1 MPVIKKSFLL
11 VCATLI
17 ASLPISTSFK
27 NVSALSETVLDEYAQ
42 NNILFYDPDEN
53 CSDGSSGGGVA
64 GLAPGS
70 NVEQKMWNYFVRAG
84 IEGISNDPKVIAG
97 ILGNFAVESG
107 YNPFLYSGSYR
118 GLHML
123 YNDYGGSDL
132 KSAVDEAVGKDL
144 WMNYYDDDVMSKN
157 FSDVDGL
164 LADKG
169 ITEQQIDA
177 ALTTSLDFYFKGEAN
192 GKPLASST
200 ALGTKGYVDSFI
212 GDLGKVA
219 NKTPTAYAELFLV
232 WVERAVHG
240 ESPITDSGVIP
251 IAIEQGEGDTYY
263 QGTAQRAAA
272 AEEVYNRLAGTTVPT
287 TTASSGSLTDGG
299 TNVAAASSGGYKKYD
314 DLTDAELWDLAEL
327 AMAENGGTMTAFK
340 NTLSI
345 TANLFEK
352 NGDGNNG
359 HSLWLYAR
367 DGGWFAGGTSAQ
379 INGQKDRSDIET
391 KHIDAARE
399 VLMTGNRTLPTQIL
413 EFDCVGDLD
422 WVELDGKKYTASNPG
437 NCGGTG
443 LNEENYYVAGK
454 TKIHN
459 VYGAEYIFYGW
470 MGGEFGNGDPMGYF
484 ADNPPTDTAATTD
497 SGSGNNTCLTDS
509 KKSSVAG
516 GTQIAKAA
524 VSMAWPV
531 QADQNDDE
539 HVGKCKDSD
548 GSWKPYSTA
557 NYPNT
562 CATNPR
568 DLYRQQL
575 DTWLPGDNG
584 MDCGKYVTTVLRY
597 AKAADTTASADLENY
612 FKGDSNWEKLS
623 DPSTSN
629 LKPGDVFFQPH
640 HVAIYIGDYGGTY
653 GPIASASLDE
663 RVGQVTPYYNESSTT
678 SAWRYKGSVG
688 EGLTP
693 EQAEKLAENYN
704 NNVGNWD
711 GKVAQEGNYCQ
722 GSGCASR
729 YSNCT
734 LFSAFFAEMFTD
746 IGFGHG
752 WPDGINV
759 VDTLKEMGFET
770 GREPKPFA
778 IFSTSTYHT
787 PSGNHT
793 GVVVGV
799 DGNSIAT
806 VEAGYPSLIGT
817 YFDYTDVSGEDI
829 WYAYLDSKLDYNKLM
844 DYINK

>member
-1 MPVIKKSFLL
+1 
-11 VCATLI
+11 
-17 ASLPISTSFK
+17 
-27 NVSALSETVLDEYAQ
+27 
-42 NNILFYDPDEN
+42 
-53 CSDGSSGGGVA
+53 
-64 GLAPGS
+64 
-70 NVEQKMWNYFVRAG
+70 
-84 IEGISNDPKVIAG
+84 
-97 ILGNFAVESG
+97 
-107 YNPFLYSGSYR
+107 
-118 GLHML
+118 
-123 YNDYGGSDL
+123 
-132 KSAVDEAVGKDL
+132 
-144 WMNYYDDDVMSKN
+144 
-157 FSDVDGL
+157 
-164 LADKG
+164 
-169 ITEQQIDA
+169 
-177 ALTTSLDFYFKGEAN
+177 
-192 GKPLASST
+192 
-200 ALGTKGYVDSFI
+200 
-212 GDLGKVA
+212 
-219 NKTPTAYAELFLV
+219 
-232 WVERAVHG
+232 
-240 ESPITDSGVIP
+240 
-251 IAIEQGEGDTYY
+251 
-263 QGTAQRAAA
+263 
-272 AEEVYNRLAGTTVPT
+272 
-287 TTASSGSLTDGG
+287 
-299 TNVAAASSGGYKKYD
+299 
-314 DLTDAELWDLAEL
+314 
-327 AMAENGGTMTAFK
+327 
-340 NTLSI
+340 
-345 TANLFEK
+345 
-352 NGDGNNG
+352 
-359 HSLWLYAR
+359 
-367 DGGWFAGGTSAQ
+367 
-379 INGQKDRSDIET
+379 
-391 KHIDAARE
+391 
-399 VLMTGNRTLPTQIL
+399 
-413 EFDCVGDLD
+413 
-422 WVELDGKKYTASNPG
+422 
-437 NCGGTG
+437 
-443 LNEENYYVAGK
+443 
-454 TKIHN
+454 
-459 VYGAEYIFYGW
+459 
-470 MGGEFGNGDPMGYF
+470 
-484 ADNPPTDTAATTD
+484 
-497 SGSGNNTCLTDS
+497 
-509 KKSSVAG
+509 
-516 GTQIAKAA
+516 
-524 VSMAWPV
+524 MAWPV

-806 VEAGYPSLIGT
+806 CIS
-817 YFDYTDVSGEDI
+817 
-829 WYAYLDSKLDYNKLM
+829 
-844 DYINK
+844 